1 MANSR
6 KRRKTLIFSAIALV
20 LVALSGVAMFKK
32 RDVIINIQS
41 EKVSR
46 HSLTELV
53 VANGKIQPVVQ
64 VKISPEVSG
73 EIIELPV
80 KEGQMVK
87 KGDLLLKIK
96 PDFYTAA
103 RSQAQANYKS
113 SLAGQATAEATLR
126 KAAAEFKRNQDLFR
140 VKLVSDST
148 FDEFKANYDVALAQ
162 LTNSEHQ
169 VEMAGANLASADE
182 QLAKT
187 TIYSPLTG
195 TITKLNSQLGERV
208 LGTVQNVGT
217 EIMTVSDLNEMEA
230 RVDIGEI
237 DVVLIQPA
245 QNVRLEVD
253 AFKDRKF
260 SGTVTEIA
268 NSSTTAGMQN
278 MSSQNQEAT
287 RFSVKI
293 RIKEKEGF
301 RPGMSCTAEIETRSR
316 TNAIA
321 VPFASVTTRLPK
333 DKNKKGG
340 KDNNGTNSTAAK
352 TNSPALAE
360 ATNATTN
367 SGTNTNR
374 ADKKAKEGP
383 KPIEVVFVV
392 EGDHVKMLPVKT
404 GISDDTYLE
413 IIEGLQEGQ
422 DVVSGGY
429 RAISRDLEDGKK
441 VKKGTAV
448 ADAGGEKPKT
458 E

>member
-1 MANSR
+1 
-6 KRRKTLIFSAIALV
+6 
-20 LVALSGVAMFKK
+20 MFKK